1 VYGPEAI
8 RRICERLSWEVD
20 DAKCN
25 ELIAQLRMVVE
36 EDREELSGRLQF
48 LASRFLRA
56 ESDNPDTDFA
66 HNHRSRSEKRRGLV
80 IILQSNPSEHY
91 SPHE

>member
-8 RRICERLSWEVD
+8 RRICERLSREVD
-20 DAKCN
+20 DARCN

-48 LASRFLRA
+48 LASRFLRE
-56 ESDNPDTDFA
+56 ESDNPDTDFT
-66 HNHRSRSEKRRGLV
+66 HSHRSRSEKRRGLV
-80 IILQSNPSEHY
+80 IILQSNPSEYY
-91 SPHE
+91 SPRE